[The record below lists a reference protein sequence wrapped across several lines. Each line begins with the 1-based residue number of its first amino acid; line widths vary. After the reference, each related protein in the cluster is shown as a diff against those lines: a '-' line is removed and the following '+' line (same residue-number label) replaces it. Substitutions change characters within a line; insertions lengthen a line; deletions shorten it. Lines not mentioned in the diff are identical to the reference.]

1 MAIYCVDADNDSKSQ
16 HGALSDLGVLK
27 AGESLRLDSAP
38 HFGVEPAGQWRLCR
52 LIVQLLGDWES
63 PQAPRANGQNN

>member
-1 MAIYCVDADNDSKSQ
+1 MAERHTRTRVQ
-16 HGALSDLGVLK
+16 PGVLSDLGVLK

-52 LIVQLLGDWES
+52 LTVQLLDDRGT
-63 PQAPRANGQNN
+63 PQTATEEKQDIH